1 MVLPKLQ
8 AQIRGPILELYFPV
22 ELFRVVILNPLT
34 IIKYFL
40 WKSMEFAVNGC
51 DLSCKY
57 MLWRRENNSF
67 VLFLEICL

>member
-1 MVLPKLQ
+1 MTPPLSPLTEGARMVLPKLQ

-40 WKSMEFAVNGC
+40 
-51 DLSCKY
+51 
-57 MLWRRENNSF
+57 
-67 VLFLEICL
+67 